1 MKKLLA
7 LTLALMLVLASAAL
21 AETAN
26 ILKLSDIQVAVSNG
40 EQEQV
45 IDLGDL
51 NAQIAIGAADG
62 IPTIE
67 VDADDGSQAL
77 LCGVMQIVDGKVV
90 MDVEGMERP
99 VAAAIPTENLAM
111 LGGDPTEALGEAF
124 ANMGQ
129 LSATKLPIFQGV
141 EIPKIDLMG
150 ITGFLPMLGIQPE
163 TDGQSASF
171 TIPYELVKQLLS
183 MVTMMVPAEAAGQ
196 LAPVLGPLN
205 AMVQN
210 DSGFALE
217 GKVSDDGETAELL
230 IDLYTVEGGVTA
242 DAPTGGLYIASTLN
256 ADTVQLLLYQE
267 GQSYTIAEINLA
279 SSPEEAILALTAN
292 LMGQVNFSL
301 SLSPDEAHEGCQ
313 VVALEIGGNGQTI
326 AASLNYGD
334 LGDTQFCD
342 VAADF
347 AGMSAFSMHIDEHPA
362 ADGSKEGSM
371 TVSAQNNTVGQL
383 VQFSANLQEINGE
396 FDFRS
401 IDNVANAYNSEAL
414 TAEEQAAL
422 NADLNNA
429 LAPLMQYIGSVVAQP
444 AA

>member
-99 VAAAIPTENLAM
+99 IAAAIPTENLAM

-183 MVTMMVPAEAAGQ
+183 MVTMMVPAEAAG
-196 LAPVLGPLN
+196 
-205 AMVQN
+205 
-210 DSGFALE
+210 GFALE

-334 LGDTQFCD
+334 VGDTQFCD

-347 AGMSAFSMHIDEHPA
+347 AGQSAFSMHIDEHPA

-371 TVSAQNNTVGQL
+371 TVSAQNNTVGQT

-401 IDNVANAYNSEAL
+401 IDNVANAYNSEAM

>member
-1 MKKLLA
+1 
-7 LTLALMLVLASAAL
+7 
-21 AETAN
+21 
-26 ILKLSDIQVAVSNG
+26 
-40 EQEQV
+40 
-45 IDLGDL
+45 
-51 NAQIAIGAADG
+51 
-62 IPTIE
+62 
-67 VDADDGSQAL
+67 
-77 LCGVMQIVDGKVV
+77 
-90 MDVEGMERP
+90 
-99 VAAAIPTENLAM
+99 
-111 LGGDPTEALGEAF
+111 
-124 ANMGQ
+124 
-129 LSATKLPIFQGV
+129 
-141 EIPKIDLMG
+141 
-150 ITGFLPMLGIQPE
+150 
-163 TDGQSASF
+163 
-171 TIPYELVKQLLS
+171 
-183 MVTMMVPAEAAGQ
+183 
-196 LAPVLGPLN
+196 
-205 AMVQN
+205 
-210 DSGFALE
+210 
-217 GKVSDDGETAELL
+217 
-230 IDLYTVEGGVTA
+230 
-242 DAPTGGLYIASTLN
+242 
-256 ADTVQLLLYQE
+256 
-267 GQSYTIAEINLA
+267 
-279 SSPEEAILALTAN
+279 
-292 LMGQVNFSL
+292 MGQVNFSL

-401 IDNVANAYNSEAL
+401 IDNVANAYNSEAM